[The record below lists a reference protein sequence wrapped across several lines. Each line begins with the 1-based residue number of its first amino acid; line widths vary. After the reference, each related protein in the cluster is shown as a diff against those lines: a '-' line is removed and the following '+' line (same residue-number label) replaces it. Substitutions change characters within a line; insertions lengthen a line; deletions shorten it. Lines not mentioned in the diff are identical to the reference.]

1 MTRVRKILFLTATR
15 ADFGKLKPLI
25 RRVGGSPDFQCA
37 LFVTGMHTMR
47 RYGYTVD
54 EVYSA
59 VADRRLLDG
68 TRNVYTFHNQVH
80 GQPME
85 QVLANTIPCS
95 RGWPRR
101 PISRG

>member
-1 MTRVRKILFLTATR
+1 
-15 ADFGKLKPLI
+15 
-25 RRVGGSPDFQCA
+25 SPDFQCA

-85 QVLANTIPCS
+85 QVLANTIGGLSHYVSEFPPDMIVVHGDRVEALAGAIVGS
-95 RGWPRR
+95 LRN
-101 PISRG
+101 